1 MARVFKSDLSVKGL
15 RQLKKELRNYQQLTL
30 SQCVSEFL
38 YELSEEGI
46 RVCKINSG
54 KYGAYLG
61 YTKIIQDSKYTY
73 KKTALLICK
82 NEKPNI
88 VTWYKH
94 NGTPVTAEVNSLMMA
109 EFGSG
114 FNAKPGY
121 QGTFPNQQW
130 AFGYKGKNHW
140 YYSHDLGPDGK
151 ATNWQKSDGEKPL
164 EPLEKA
170 AMQMRVDIDRIARNA
185 FKLY

>member
-88 VTWYKH
+88 VEWVNTK
-94 NGTPVTAEVNSLMMA
+94 GTHSAEVNSLMMA

-114 FNAKPGY
+114 QYASPASYRGS
-121 QGTFPNQQW
+121 FPNNEGRKSYGLQD
-130 AFGYKGKNHW
+130 KW
-140 YYSHDLGPDGK
+140 YYAKDYDNDGK
-151 ATNWQKSDGEKPL
+151 PLWIESSGEPPL
-164 EPLEKA
+164 KPLEKA

-185 FKLY
+185 FKIY